1 MQNFTLNILVTMLFL
16 VILPL
21 VRDIGH
27 FLTAGR
33 ERDLTKMQKSG
44 QLFLSKKGTLFERL
58 VGPAAEKP

>member
-1 MQNFTLNILVTMLFL
+1 MLFL

-44 QLFLSKKGTLFERL
+44 QLFLSRKGTLFERL
-58 VGPAAEKP
+58 LGPAAEKP